1 MQPASVEPYAPLL
14 ASLTLGS
21 LGIVAL
27 ASGRRET
34 VWRLFALFCWLLA
47 GATGMAFAALRA
59 PSDSVA
65 LVYAR
70 LAPGLAFLSFVFA
83 VLYVAEFNELR
94 WSTRVFGREILFDF
108 SATERRVVLFGR
120 TTSLRVYLPVMIA
133 VWVLG
138 VIAVALSD
146 LLVRSVHVLDT
157 GRVAIEH
164 GPFVYV
170 GLVFVLTGLTKIDYF
185 LVRAYRDAT
194 TRYRREYLLLNFLAF
209 NVAYVPALAAAL
221 LLPLAGF
228 ALHPLLFL
236 GFPVA
241 VLLFYVAIL
250 RYQFSQVDALT
261 RGLEQ
266 RVEERTAAL
275 RQAQVRLVQAEKMAS
290 LGRLV
295 AGVAHELNNPVG
307 AIRSMQQSAETT
319 MQRLD
324 TAVDALPPEV
334 AEKGQLSKLVTVL
347 RRANRVV
354 GDGSARV
361 AEVVA
366 RLRSFAR
373 LDEADL
379 QHVDVRAGIRDVL
392 ALFEGEFG
400 SEVNVVVELGDMPAI
415 RCFPGALNQVWMN
428 LLVNAKDAL
437 GGRPGTVR
445 VSADC
450 NADTVRVCVTDS
462 GCGIPPADLPRV
474 FDPGFTTK
482 GVGVGTGLGLA
493 ICYQI
498 VEEHGGRIHV
508 ASPPGEGTTVTVDLP
523 RPNRGIERRN

>member
-1 MQPASVEPYAPLL
+1 MQPSSVEQYAPLL

-47 GATGMAFAALRA
+47 GATGMAFSALRA
-59 PSDSVA
+59 PSESVA

-83 VLYVAEFNELR
+83 VLYVAEFNELC
-94 WSTRVFGREILFDF
+94 WSTRVFGRELLFDF

-120 TTSLRVYLPVMIA
+120 TISLRVYLPVTIA

-138 VIAVALSD
+138 VGAVALSD
-146 LLVRSVHVLDT
+146 LLVRSVHVLDS
-157 GRVAIEH
+157 GRVVIKH
-164 GPFVYV
+164 GPLVYV
-170 GLVFVLTGLTKIDYF
+170 GLVFVLSGLTKIDYF

-194 TRYRREYLLLNFLAF
+194 TGYRREYLLLNFLAF

-236 GFPVA
+236 GFPLA

-250 RYQFSQVDALT
+250 RYQFSQIDELT

-290 LGRLV
+290 LGQLV
-295 AGVAHELNNPVG
+295 AGVAHELNNPIG
-307 AIRSMQQSAETT
+307 AIRSMHQSAETT
-319 MQRLD
+319 MHRLD
-324 TAVDALPPEV
+324 SAVEALPPEV
-334 AEKGQLSKLVTVL
+334 VDKGQLSRLVTVL

-379 QHVDVRAGIRDVL
+379 QDVDVRAGVRDVL
-392 ALFEGEFG
+392 ALLESEFG
-400 SEVNVVVELGDMPAI
+400 SEVDVVAELGEVPAI
-415 RCFPGALNQVWMN
+415 RCCPGALNQVWMN

-437 GGRPGTVR
+437 GGQPGTIR
-445 VSADC
+445 VSTDC
-450 NADTVRVCVTDS
+450 DQDAVHVSVTDS
-462 GCGIPPADLPRV
+462 GCGIPSADLPRV

-498 VEEHGGRIHV
+498 VEEHGGSIDV
-508 ASPPGEGTTVTVDLP
+508 ASRSGAGTTVTVRLP
-523 RPNRGIERRN
+523 RNMRALGAAQ